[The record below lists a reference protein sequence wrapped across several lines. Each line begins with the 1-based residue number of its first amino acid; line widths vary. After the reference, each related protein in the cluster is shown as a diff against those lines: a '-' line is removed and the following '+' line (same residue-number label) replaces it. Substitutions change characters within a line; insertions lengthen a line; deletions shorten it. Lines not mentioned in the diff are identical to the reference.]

1 MAEEVSSGPEPG
13 PGAVDSNPAQNTCP
27 VCLSPFSGQSVATLE
42 NCQHAFCLACILEW
56 SKIANSCPVDR
67 IAFEVVYQRSCL
79 GGPIQK
85 EIRVQRRRPDDDDG
99 DGSERVAVNCEAC
112 GRSDRSHLLLVCT
125 RCDSGYHV
133 NCLTPQVSRPPGA
146 VWSCPDCA
154 ALSPPNSAS
163 AKRKCLSG
171 ATEDEQVSDEE
182 LTELLLEAAG
192 GQLTPSRLRPST
204 LGQPGRSTPP
214 RIRHSQRI
222 QNASGADA
230 RPAPP
235 PFLHVPKYLMR
246 ATQPAESETSA
257 APNDGQEGDCLS
269 SGAQR
274 S

>member
-1 MAEEVSSGPEPG
+1 MAEEVSSR
-13 PGAVDSNPAQNTCP
+13 PGAGDSNPATLNTCP
-27 VCLSPFSGQSVATLE
+27 VCLSPFSGQTVATLE

-79 GGPIQK
+79 GGTIQK
-85 EIRVQRRRPDDDDG
+85 EIRVPRRRPDDDDDDDDG
-99 DGSERVAVNCEAC
+99 DGRERVAVNCEAC
-112 GRSDRSHLLLVCT
+112 GRSDRSHLLLVCA

-154 ALSPPNSAS
+154 ALSPPNS
-163 AKRKCLSG
+163 
-171 ATEDEQVSDEE
+171 EDERVSDEE
-182 LTELLLEAAG
+182 LTELLSEAAG
-192 GQLTPSRLRPST
+192 GLLTPSRLRPST
-204 LGQPGRSTPP
+204 LGHPGRSTPP
-214 RIRHSQRI
+214 RVRHSQRI

-235 PFLHVPKYLMR
+235 PPCLHVPKYLMR

-269 SGAQR
+269 SGAQQ